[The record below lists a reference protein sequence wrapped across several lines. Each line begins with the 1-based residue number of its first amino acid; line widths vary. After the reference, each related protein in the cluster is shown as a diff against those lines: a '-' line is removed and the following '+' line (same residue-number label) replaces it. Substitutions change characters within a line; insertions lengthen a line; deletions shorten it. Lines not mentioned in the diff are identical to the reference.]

1 MIDTPACLVYPAHPM
16 NYENMDDTAWDA
28 LCKRCG
34 QCCFEKI
41 ENERGTIFYTQTPCR
56 YLDVATREC
65 KVYDRR
71 AAINPACIKLTPE
84 LLGTLRWLH
93 PDCGYRQAFPE
104 LSPGGTKPGNSPR
117 KNGKRRS

>member
-1 MIDTPACLVYPAHPM
+1 MT
-16 NYENMDDTAWDA
+16 YEHIDDTAWDA

-56 YLDVATREC
+56 YLDVVSRQC

-71 AAINPACIKLTPE
+71 ATINPTCIKLTPE
-84 LLGTLRWLH
+84 LLQQLRWLH
-93 PDCGYRQAFPE
+93 PDCGYRRAFPE
-104 LSPGGTKPGNSPR
+104 LTPARSDDKKRTRKSRKPQP
-117 KNGKRRS
+117 